1 MLVSLFVFTFFVS
14 FFFTEATF
22 KREIE
27 TNLGPRCNLN
37 NHLTIC
43 HWNLNSISAH
53 DFTKLQLLQTACL
66 AVNKFH
72 IVCLSEIYFN
82 SSISFDDDNLYI
94 SGYIVVRVDHPVNSK
109 RGGKYIY
116 YKNCLPLKVLYIRFL
131 HENIAFELWIG
142 DKICSFISL
151 YWSPN
156 QSYDVF
162 VLFLD
167 NLKLTLDTL
176 APKNPF
182 SVVVF
187 GDFNANS
194 SNLYNNDITRDE
206 GRKIEAVTLQNSLH
220 QEEYEQPHALINSS
234 LSNNLIFNSQI
245 NLLIYSGV
253 HPSLHSHCHHQ
264 IFAKFKLD
272 IVFPLPY
279 EREIWHYR
287 KANIDL
293 TLYYVILFLMRG
305 SYLITEILFE

>member
-1 MLVSLFVFTFFVS
+1 MLVYLFSHFLFL

-253 HPSLHSHCHHQ
+253 HPSLHPHCHHQ

>member
-1 MLVSLFVFTFFVS
+1 MLVYLFSHFLFL

-53 DFTKLQLLQTACL
+53 NFTKLQLLQTACL

-72 IVCLSEIYFN
+72 IACLSEIYFN

-167 NLKLTLDTL
+167 NLELTLDTL

-220 QEEYEQPHALINSS
+220 QEEHEQPHALINSS

-279 EREIWHYR
+279 EREIWPYR